1 MALRCEQRLSA
12 TCKCMVNRANRFIL
26 PATFNLEVVVRSSD
40 LDRPLTLLRTVLIA
54 FLLAIVAGAGTQP
67 AHAAGEKTVPEF
79 RHVSR
84 ADVSASLR
92 QVRSIRFA
100 LMEQAP
106 PFVYRNASGELTGLL
121 PLLLN
126 GMCADLK
133 VNCEFFTQSDG
144 DPAKLLEDQRADAIV
159 SFSVPETGGHLD
171 RFDHTRPFLRSF
183 SRFAARVGSP
193 IGSAGRR
200 ALAGKRIGVRKAT
213 RQAQFLMQHYPRSAI
228 VEFDD
233 TAGMYE
239 ALRLAR
245 VDAIF
250 EDSFRLM
257 FWLRGEDSKGCCT
270 YLGGGF
276 GIGTDISQAVSLQV
290 RRADIDLR
298 KVLDYGLDRMQS
310 SGRFAAIYARFFPES
325 PL

>member
-1 MALRCEQRLSA
+1 
-12 TCKCMVNRANRFIL
+12 
-26 PATFNLEVVVRSSD
+26 
-40 LDRPLTLLRTVLIA
+40 LTLLRTVLTA
-54 FLLAIVAGAGTQP
+54 FLLALVAGP
-67 AHAAGEKTVPEF
+67 AHAADATAVPEF

-100 LMEQAP
+100 LKEASP
-106 PFVYRNASGELTGLL
+106 PFAYRNASGELTGLL
-121 PLLLN
+121 PLVLN
-126 GMCADLK
+126 GVCADLK
-133 VNCEFFTQSDG
+133 VNCEFFTQTAGDLEALLQDG
-144 DPAKLLEDQRADAIV
+144 QADAIV
-159 SFSVPETGGHLD
+159 AFSVPDAGSHLD

-193 IGSAGRR
+193 INDAGRR
-200 ALAGKRIGVRKAT
+200 ALAGKRIGVRTGT
-213 RQAQFLMQHYPRSAI
+213 RQAQFLAQYYPRSAI

-239 ALRLAR
+239 ALRLAH

-257 FWLRGEDSKGCCT
+257 FWLQGKDAKGCCT

-276 GIGTDISQAVSLQV
+276 GIGTELSQAVSLQV
-290 RRADIDLR
+290 RKADIDLR